1 MKGAMTMYKGIIAVV
16 LLAAVSSV
24 NVSAALADSPLEQ
37 KQEMLEKRAEKMKEA
52 AEKKQEAKKERM
64 EEMRDKLD

>member
-1 MKGAMTMYKGIIAVV
+1 MTMFKGLLAVV

-24 NVSAALADSPLEQ
+24 NVSVALADSPLER

-52 AEKKQEAKKERM
+52 AEKKQEAMKERM
-64 EEMRDKLD
+64 EELRDKLD